1 MNSTT
6 SNRSATTR
14 QVGSGARARRVGA
27 LSIAGA
33 LAALA
38 LTPTVAHADQSTG
51 DGGAATRPSDIADV
65 VTARKQQMARDFA
78 RPGPSHSV
86 SAVRYVFKIK
96 AGCDIP
102 QTLDEW
108 SRRLIAVQDCSKARL
123 VPARTLAR
131 VAYGEPIPDPE
142 LGSTSVGHCGHEALH
157 QPSAAAGLPV
167 SSWYTPTSC

>member
-1 MNSTT
+1 MNSTART
-6 SNRSATTR
+6 THSTTTR
-14 QVGSGARARRVGA
+14 RVDSGARARRAGA

-38 LTPTVAHADQSTG
+38 LTPTIAHADQSTG
-51 DGGAATRPSDIADV
+51 DSGAATRSSDIVDV

-78 RPGPSHSV
+78 RPGPSHAV
-86 SAVRYVFKIK
+86 SAVRYVFAVK

-131 VAYGEPIPDPE
+131 VAYEPIPDPE